1 MDIILANT
9 AFCAVNYTVEYT
21 FKSRGVIQKQLIPL
35 LLFAMLLA
43 YLRYDVAGNIHTQ
56 FKILSQTERYDT
68 K

>member
-1 MDIILANT
+1 MDIFLANT
-9 AFCAVNYTVEYT
+9 AFYTVDYTVEYT

-43 YLRYDVAGNIHTQ
+43 YLRYDVARNIHTQ
-56 FKILSQTERYDT
+56 FKILSQTEKYDA